1 MIWRTPKYTGPE
13 RRKTPRKRRRPFRT
27 LLLLLWLAV
36 GGYGAGVLWLLTQET
51 RLVFQAVKTMGD
63 SRPPFAYEQI
73 DLPRSDG
80 ARQFA
85 WVMTLAAPDAPW
97 VVYLHG
103 NPSAIASSVN
113 ISHYAVLRGL
123 GSNIIAPEYRGFAG
137 LDGSPTESGLAEDAA
152 AAYRYLRT
160 VRKVSPAR
168 IVLYGWSLGSAVAI
182 DLASN
187 VETAAVILEG
197 APASIVEMTQRRYPF
212 FPVRLLMR
220 NRFDSIGRIGRITS
234 PMLFFHS
241 AEDAVVPIDEGR
253 RLFAAAGGQ
262 KEFVEVRGGHVHA
275 IDVDGDRI
283 ATAVR
288 AFLEGHEAL
297 SPRHVLLPGEVRS
310 SKQNGAGIT
319 GPEP

>member
-103 NPSAIASSVN
+103 NPSTIASSVN

-123 GSNIIAPEYRGFAG
+123 GRTSSPPSTE
-137 LDGSPTESGLAEDAA
+137 GSPGSTAPRRRA
-152 AAYRYLRT
+152 
-160 VRKVSPAR
+160 
-168 IVLYGWSLGSAVAI
+168 VL
-182 DLASN
+182 
-187 VETAAVILEG
+187 
-197 APASIVEMTQRRYPF
+197 PKMP
-212 FPVRLLMR
+212 P
-220 NRFDSIGRIGRITS
+220 
-234 PMLFFHS
+234 P
-241 AEDAVVPIDEGR
+241 
-253 RLFAAAGGQ
+253 
-262 KEFVEVRGGHVHA
+262 
-275 IDVDGDRI
+275 RI
-283 ATAVR
+283 ATC
-288 AFLEGHEAL
+288 AL
-297 SPRHVLLPGEVRS
+297 SARSRQRASCCTDGRWGRRWRSTWHRTSRRPR
-310 SKQNGAGIT
+310 
-319 GPEP
+319 

>member
-36 GGYGAGVLWLLTQET
+36 AGYGAGVIWLMTQET
-51 RLVFQAVKTMGD
+51 RIVFQAVKTMGD
-63 SRPPFAYEQI
+63 SRPPFAYQQI

-85 WVMTLAAPDAPW
+85 WVMPGGDVNAPW

-103 NPSAIASSVN
+103 SPSTIASGVN
-113 ISHYAVLRGL
+113 IAHYAMLRDLGL
-123 GSNIIAPEYRGFAG
+123 NVIAPEYRGFAG
-137 LDGSPTESGLAEDAA
+137 LEGSPTEAGLSADAA
-152 AAYRYLRT
+152 AAYEYLRRERQASSAN
-160 VRKVSPAR
+160 V
-168 IVLYGWSLGSAVAI
+168 VLYGWSLGSAVAI
-182 DLASN
+182 DLATK
-187 VETAAVILEG
+187 VPIGAIVLEG

-220 NRFDSIGRIGRITS
+220 NRFESIAKVGRIPS
-234 PMLFFHS
+234 PMLFLHS

-253 RLFAAAGGQ
+253 RLFAAAGHE

-275 IDVDGDRI
+275 IDEDGDRI

-288 AFLEGHEAL
+288 AFLEEQGAL
-297 SPRHVLLPGEVRS
+297 SPPRSAAEQVRAL
-310 SKQNGAGIT
+310 KRNGAGIT